1 MSVRAK
7 KHLGQHFLTD
17 QTVAQNI
24 ANLVKDTSSDI
35 ILEIG
40 PGTGVLT
47 QYLNHFG
54 SKLHL
59 VEIDTESVDYLKV
72 HYLGLSDRIIEKDI
86 LKINLSELFPDQS
99 LTLVG
104 NYPYNISTQIVF
116 KMLSYRDMIP
126 EMAGMFQKEVAER
139 ICAQPGSKVY
149 GILSVLTQAFY
160 ECQYAF
166 TVPPH
171 VFNPPPRV
179 ESGVIYLK
187 RKVNFSLKCDEILFF
202 KVVKTAFQQRRKTLR
217 NSLKTFKMSDKL
229 KEDIIFEKR
238 PEQLSVEEFIALTL
252 LLQSDI

>member
-1 MSVRAK
+1 M
-7 KHLGQHFLTD
+7 
-17 QTVAQNI
+17 
-24 ANLVKDTSSDI
+24 
-35 ILEIG
+35 
-40 PGTGVLT
+40 
-47 QYLNHFG
+47 
-54 SKLHL
+54 
-59 VEIDTESVDYLKV
+59 
-72 HYLGLSDRIIEKDI
+72 
-86 LKINLSELFPDQS
+86 
-99 LTLVG
+99 
-104 NYPYNISTQIVF
+104 
-116 KMLSYRDMIP
+116 
-126 EMAGMFQKEVAER
+126 
-139 ICAQPGSKVY
+139 
-149 GILSVLTQAFY
+149 TQAFY

-217 NSLKTFKMSDKL
+217 NSLKTFQMSDKL